1 MIIDTKQII
10 NMTEA
15 NQNFSKASK
24 TVDKYGKAI
33 ILKNNK
39 PKYILI
45 EVSDYFEITDEEKV
59 EIVSKRIL
67 NRHIGAFK
75 ELAKWLNSLKKWF

>member
-10 NMTEA
+10 TMTEA

-45 EVSDYFEITDEEKV
+45 EASDYFEITDGEKI

-67 NRHIGAFK
+67 NKHISAFK
-75 ELAKWLNSLKKWF
+75 ELAK